1 MLHSFC
7 TCYSKMIPIEKKNQ
21 IYFIKVK
28 HAWQQRV
35 LKNAKHIESN
45 KTRYRRDDYEKWNEP
60 VRVGISIVFAQ
71 NELLA
76 AFHIAQNLKVR
87 KANRETT
94 NIHSSCTQNWGKWK
108 KDLGQKKKRDLEGL
122 IDLREEIGGVVRHK
136 AQKRWQSC
144 FCVFRRNPPHQSH
157 RSFHFL
163 TNTFIH
169 RRPRQSGSTI
179 SVYTF

>member
-94 NIHSSCTQNWGKWK
+94 NIHSSCTKNCGKWK
-108 KDLGQKKKRDLEGL
+108 KVGEKEKGRLGGWLTWERSLEELWGIRL
-122 IDLREEIGGVVRHK
+122 KSADRAVSACFGGILHICRVMR
-136 AQKRWQSC
+136 SC
-144 FCVFRRNPPHQSH
+144 ELWMWR
-157 RSFHFL
+157 
-163 TNTFIH
+163 
-169 RRPRQSGSTI
+169 
-179 SVYTF
+179 